1 MILRIKNL
9 EVDIDFSKS
18 DFWTLEI
25 YNPLFLRE
33 IFESFSSE
41 ESEEGR
47 IHRLLDGE
55 NEVDDRFIFV
65 ANPFEISGEMSLFS
79 KKMKKYLFENF
90 RSVEDEA
97 NFRAISSQIDDL
109 SQEIVQN
116 VDFSLEYDEFSFE
129 KFLKIANFRLRES
142 PKIGGA
148 KQTIY
153 DIMDL
158 TSELSQDSVICFL
171 NLKHLLTDEEFENIL
186 KYAFSKELKL
196 VFLESSFGR
205 FYSKKLEKVI
215 VVDDDL
221 YICEKS
227 F

>member
-41 ESEEGR
+41 DGEENR

-79 KKMKKYLFENF
+79 KKMKKYYIRQKLMQ
-90 RSVEDEA
+90 S
-97 NFRAISSQIDDL
+97 ISPRTKRTQSI
-109 SQEIVQN
+109 
-116 VDFSLEYDEFSFE
+116 
-129 KFLKIANFRLRES
+129 
-142 PKIGGA
+142 
-148 KQTIY
+148 KQ
-153 DIMDL
+153 
-158 TSELSQDSVICFL
+158 S
-171 NLKHLLTDEEFENIL
+171 
-186 KYAFSKELKL
+186 
-196 VFLESSFGR
+196 
-205 FYSKKLEKVI
+205 
-215 VVDDDL
+215 
-221 YICEKS
+221 
-227 F
+227 